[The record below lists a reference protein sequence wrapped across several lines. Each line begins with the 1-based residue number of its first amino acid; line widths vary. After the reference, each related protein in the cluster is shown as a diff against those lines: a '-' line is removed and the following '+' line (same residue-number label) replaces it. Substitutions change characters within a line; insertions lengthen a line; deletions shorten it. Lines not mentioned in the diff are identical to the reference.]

1 MKSIWGIS
9 YEEIYLDDL
18 IRWIVYI
25 KYPIKID
32 GKLIVG
38 LNEKFLDKAM
48 KRGVDKL
55 ILNIDNKEHV
65 MNVPCEKALKQKDK
79 AKEYR
84 DLRIYHFK
92 I

>member
-9 YEEIYLDDL
+9 YEEEYVDDY

-32 GKLIVG
+32 GNLVVG
-38 LNEKFLDKAM
+38 LNEKFIEKAQG
-48 KRGVDKL
+48 RGVNKL
-55 ILNIDNKEHV
+55 ILKVDNKEYT
-65 MNVPCEKALKQKDK
+65 MFVPCERALKQKVK